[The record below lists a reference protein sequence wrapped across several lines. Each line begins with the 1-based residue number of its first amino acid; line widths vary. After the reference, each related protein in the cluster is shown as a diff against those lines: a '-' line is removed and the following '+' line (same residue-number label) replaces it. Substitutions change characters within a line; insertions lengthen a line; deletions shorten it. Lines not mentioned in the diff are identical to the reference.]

1 MKRLKTLILVFSIIS
16 LMSCTTSKS
25 VVSKTADIRKYE
37 YVTITDVMGYNGSP
51 SLMDAEIHIYNALE
65 MSGLKVIGD
74 REIGQLSPRQ
84 QEKLLLAHFSVVQ
97 NETES
102 IVSVNFV
109 DYATGR
115 PIASCRGAYGMG
127 WNEEGDIRGAFKKLA
142 AEIKNTFKK

>member
-1 MKRLKTLILVFSIIS
+1 
-16 LMSCTTSKS
+16 
-25 VVSKTADIRKYE
+25 
-37 YVTITDVMGYNGSP
+37 MGYNGSP
-51 SLMDAEIHIYNALE
+51 SLMDAEIHIYDALE

-142 AEIKNTFKK
+142 TEIKNTFKK